1 MIKRI
6 LVIAA
11 GLAAIAVLGFW
22 LVYIPWNVARAERH
36 AITHTPQSVGVAFQN
51 VAFPTKGGGLTI
63 RGWWVPATNARAVL
77 VFVHGGNA
85 NREDALDFLKFFND
99 EHISVLAPDLRNHGL
114 SDGTPNGRL
123 TMGYDE
129 SKDAIGAIDYAER
142 RAPGLPVYL
151 MGVSMG
157 GATAIYASADDPR
170 VKKLILFDPVLDA
183 HETSLNAIHAIL
195 GWPRWLVVPV
205 LWSAE
210 TFFAGDAG
218 HHSPLAVAE
227 SLKLPILLVKDD
239 KDLICLPV
247 YARALAARNRHVT
260 LWVVRDPD
268 FGSPPMARSGGWGG
282 HAAGYRFDPEGM
294 KRQLARF
301 LSPGS

>member
-36 AITHTPQSVGVAFQN
+36 AITHAPQSVGVAFQN
-51 VAFPTKGGGLTI
+51 VAFPTEGGGLTI

-157 GATAIYASADDPR
+157 GATAIYASAADPR

-210 TFFAGDAG
+210 TFFPGDAG
-218 HHSPLAVAE
+218 HHSPLAVAQ

-239 KDLICLPV
+239 KDLICLPL